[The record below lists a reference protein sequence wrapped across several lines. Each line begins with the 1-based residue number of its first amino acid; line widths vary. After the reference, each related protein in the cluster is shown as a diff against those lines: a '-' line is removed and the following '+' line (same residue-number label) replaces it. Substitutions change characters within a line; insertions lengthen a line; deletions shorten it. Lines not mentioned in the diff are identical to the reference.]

1 MAFQISPGVQVT
13 EVDLTTIIPAVGT
26 TDGAFVGTFAWG
38 PVDEIVLIDSQSA
51 LVRRFGKP
59 DSNNFEHWF
68 SASNFLDY
76 GNKLKVVRVVNTSDA
91 SGANNATSAGVTALV
106 KNRSDYDVTTKTTFG
121 DWVAKYPGAVG
132 NALRVSVCDS
142 VPGQFSNTS
151 LGFSANVVSGSNIVR
166 FEGQQVRNLEFV
178 KGDVV
183 TFSSTANAP
192 EADFGA
198 TVDSTGAIHPA
209 ANIPSGSYVVVE
221 NSTLD
226 TITLDRE
233 IPVTAS
239 NLLVSRKWEFADN
252 FDLVP
257 GNSEYAVQRNATED
271 EIHIAI
277 SDRTGIITGTKNTVL
292 ETFPNVSKASDARN
306 SDGTSNYYVNV
317 INDQSQ
323 YIYWANHPTS
333 ITTGEHFTVVL
344 PFGSVDIP
352 TTGQSDVDLGTSMAD
367 AAGVAFKNI
376 IGSAFPGAAT
386 KNHLPL
392 SSDISGGTDG
402 NATTPGPFQNGYDIF
417 NNPEEVDIS
426 LVVCGPHDGVVSRY
440 VIDNLVEDRK
450 DCVAFVSPQSSDC
463 VNVSNLSTALTNV
476 VGFRTTST
484 GIDGRS
490 SSYAVMDSG
499 WKYQYDKFN
508 DVYRW
513 VPLNADIAGLCVNT
527 DNVRDP
533 WFSPAGLNRGQVK
546 NVVKLAWN
554 PRRAHRDELY
564 KNGINPVVNLPGQ
577 GTVLFGDK
585 TLQIKPSA
593 FDRINVRRLFIVL
606 EKAIAAAA
614 KYTLFEFNDEFTR
627 AQFRNLVEPFLR
639 DVQGRRGIYDFKVV
653 CDATNNTPEVIDR
666 NEFVGDIYIKP
677 ARSINFITLNF
688 IAARTGVQFDEIVGQ
703 F

>member
-121 DWVAKYPGAVG
+121 EWVAKYPGAVG

-142 VPGQFSNTS
+142 VPGQYTNTS
-151 LGFSANVVSGSNIVR
+151 PGFSANTAAGSNYIT
-166 FEGQQVRNLEFV
+166 FEFGQNRNLEFV
-178 KGDVV
+178 KGDVI
-183 TFSSTANAP
+183 TFSSTADAP

-221 NSTLD
+221 NKDEAKLY
-226 TITLDRE
+226 LDRE
-233 IPVTAS
+233 IAVTAS

-252 FDLVP
+252 FDLTP
-257 GNSEYAVQRNATED
+257 GNSEYAIQRDVTED

-277 SDRTGIITGTKNTVL
+277 SDRTGAITGTKGTVL
-292 ETFPNVSKASDARN
+292 ETFSNVSKASDAKN

-323 YIYWANHPTS
+323 YIYWANHSTS
-333 ITTGEHFTVVL
+333 VTTGEHFTVIL
-344 PFGSVDIP
+344 PFGSIMIP
-352 TTGQSDVDLGTSMAD
+352 SSGVSDVDPGTSMAG

-376 IGSAFPGAAT
+376 IGSAFPGAVT

-402 NATTPGPFQNGYDIF
+402 NATAPGPFQIGYDIF

-426 LVVCGPHDGVVSRY
+426 LVICGPHDGVVSRY
-440 VIDNLVEDRK
+440 VIDNIVEDRK

-463 VNVSNLSTALTNV
+463 VNVPNLSTALTNV
-476 VGFRTTST
+476 VRFRTTSD
-484 GIDGRS
+484 GINGRS

-554 PRRAHRDELY
+554 PRRAQRDALY

-585 TLQIKPSA
+585 TLQVKPSA

-653 CDATNNTPEVIDR
+653 CDTTNNTPEVIDR
-666 NEFVGDIYIKP
+666 NEFIGDIYIKP

-688 IAARTGVQFDEIVGQ
+688 VAARTGVQFDEIVGQ